1 MMAINAEQLTAV
13 ARITLQSVTLSDAVK
28 AVREVLPGF
37 RASAVDAMD
46 MRGETPVLR
55 IGDRDL
61 YLMQSDGHCWSVTA
75 NPENAAGLVL
85 TQHM

>member
-1 MMAINAEQLTAV
+1 MAINAEQLTHV
-13 ARITLQSVTLSDAVK
+13 ARLTLQCVTLNDAVK
-28 AVREVLPGF
+28 AVREALPGF
-37 RASAVDAMD
+37 RASAVDALD

-75 NPENAAGLVL
+75 DPGQAVGLVL